1 MSKMRIGFVGAG
13 GMGQMAHLSNY
24 AELRD
29 TCEIVALA
37 EVRPRLGRMVAD
49 RYGIPRTYGNH
60 LELLNDAKV
69 DAIVAPQP
77 YRSHFALI
85 PDILKAGI
93 PVFTEKPLSL
103 TVEAGER
110 LVRLAEEKK
119 TLHMVGYHKRSD
131 PAMAYA
137 SERIEAWKASGE
149 YGKLQYIR
157 VTMPPGDW
165 IAGANAPLG
174 TDEPYPDSL
183 TEPGPSEFTEDQT
196 RQLDSFVNY
205 YIHQINAIRF
215 LLKEPYR
222 LTSADR
228 RGILLT
234 GESNSGVTVALE
246 MAPYR
251 TTVEWH
257 ESVLVCFEHGF
268 VRVDLPPPLARQQA
282 GKVTI
287 MKDNGR
293 EAPTYET
300 PVMPNRSAMRQQA
313 MNFIAA
319 VQGVR
324 PAPCE
329 SREALEDLVI
339 ARDYI
344 RMMQRYS

>member
-1 MSKMRIGFVGAG
+1 MRKLRIGFVGVG

-24 AELRD
+24 AALRE
-29 TCEIVALA
+29 TCEVVALA
-37 EVRPRLGRMVAD
+37 EVRPQTARLVAE
-49 RYGIPRTYGNH
+49 RYGVPQVFDDHRAL
-60 LELLNDAKV
+60 LEGVQV

-77 YRSHFALI
+77 YRAHHAII
-85 PDILKAGI
+85 PDILRAGI

-103 TVEAGER
+103 TVGTGEE
-110 LVRLAEEKK
+110 LVRLAEANG

-137 SERIEAWKASGE
+137 HERIGQWKASGE

-165 IAGANAPLG
+165 IGGADAPLSAG
-174 TDEPYPDSL
+174 EPYPVVL
-183 TEPGPSEFTEDQT
+183 QEAGPADFTDEQT
-196 RQLDSFVNY
+196 QRLDIFVNY

-215 LLKEPYR
+215 LLQEPYR
-222 LTSADR
+222 IAFADR
-228 RGILLT
+228 SGVLLT
-234 GESNSGVTVALE
+234 GESDSGVTVALE
-246 MAPYR
+246 MAPYQ

-257 ESVLVCFEHGF
+257 ESLLVCFERGYI
-268 VRVDLPPPLARQQA
+268 RVDLPSPLARQQA

-287 MKDNGR
+287 MKDNGKY
-293 EAPTYET
+293 APSYEL

-329 SREALEDLVI
+329 SREALEDLKL

-344 RMMQRYS
+344 RLMQRYS